1 MPVVAFANPK
11 GGAGK
16 STSALILA
24 QPSPEPE
31 PASPLSMLTRT
42 VQSLIGAAARHSHP
56 SA

>member
-1 MPVVAFANPK
+1 MSVVAFANPK

-24 QPSPEPE
+24 KPSPEPE
-31 PASPLSMLTRT
+31 PASPSSMLTRT
-42 VQSLIGAAARHSHP
+42 VQSLIGAAARPP